1 MAKYTVECPTCNTP
15 YTVRL
20 DGRQRDR
27 QWKLDT
33 WDWTCDDCR
42 KKERQEENAKAA
54 AENSAAGMALL
65 TGTENQVG
73 WAETIR
79 KQKLAS
85 IEAVLQSPRETIS
98 AGLYSRQI
106 QKTDPR
112 IPGAIQALK
121 TQISASWWIDMRD
134 NSGEK
139 ILVDAVA
146 TADIPLP
153 AAEAEIAK
161 AAKAEATAEATVR
174 PETPITETVAEIRVN
189 GNTLEVYFPEKRE
202 DFRQIIKKQFRFEWS
217 GLCWK
222 RAISAVT
229 GGTPQDRAT
238 ETGHRLLAAGFPIR
252 IFDEALRARAIK
264 GEFEPECRRWVK
276 KRTAGEYAGW
286 FSLSWPYEEDFYKAA
301 KKLPG
306 SRYSK
311 PDVVVPAEQFEQVQD
326 FAEMYGFQLSAG
338 AKEISETAKKIKDAA
353 LTARVE
359 ERENAAPPVPGRKP
373 RKLAVPENVPV
384 AEEFKEAI

>member
-1 MAKYTVECPTCNTP
+1 MAKYTVKCPACSTP

-33 WDWTCDDCR
+33 WDWTCDDCG
-42 KKERQEENAKAA
+42 KKQRQEQNEKAA
-54 AENSAAGMALL
+54 AENSASGMAPL

-85 IEAVLQSPRETIS
+85 IEALLKEPHEVIS
-98 AGLYSRQI
+98 AGWLGRQI
-106 QKTDPR
+106 KKSDPR
-112 IPGAIQALK
+112 IPAAIQSLK
-121 TQISASWWIDMRD
+121 DQPSASWWIDHREAD
-134 NSGEK
+134 ANK
-139 ILVDAVA
+139 LLVDIASK
-146 TADIPLP
+146 ADIPLP
-153 AAEAEIAK
+153 PAEAEVAK
-161 AAKAEATAEATVR
+161 AAQAAATAEATVR

-189 GNTLEVYFPEKRE
+189 GNVLEVYFPEKRE
-202 DFRQIIKKQFRFEWS
+202 DFWQIIKKQLRFEWS

-222 RAISAVT
+222 RAVSTVP
-229 GGTPQDRAT
+229 GGTPQDRAA
-238 ETGHRLLAAGFPIR
+238 ETGNVLLAKGFPIR
-252 IFDEALRARAIK
+252 IFDEALRSRAIK
-264 GEFEPECRRWVK
+264 GEFDPECRRWVK
-276 KRTAGEYAGW
+276 KRTAGDYVGW
-286 FSLSWPYEEDFYKAA
+286 FSISWPREEDFYNAA

-306 SRYSK
+306 ARYSK

-338 AKEISETAKKIKDAA
+338 AREIAETAKQIKDAA

-359 ERENAAPPVPGRKP
+359 EREHAAPPVPGRKP
-373 RKLAVPENVPV
+373 RKLPVPENVPV
-384 AEEFKEAI
+384 ADEFKEAI